1 MDSKWSCIYLQKCS
15 QLFHSS
21 RGSKNLWTLQNPKAW
36 WNGWCFLF
44 HQTSFQHLR
53 RRLISSLWAHSLPAK
68 CTLWKS
74 EQPRQQVSSHIMG
87 NRLGTLQEMT
97 RIASMFFL
105 RPEILKRLNRTMS
118 TQIFVV
124 TMLTPLAYFW
134 GLPPS
139 RYRWH
144 VENKHVGCL
153 KNGVKKKT
161 NCHFK
166 RKRMIGQWL

>member
-1 MDSKWSCIYLQKCS
+1 MIVHLSSKMFSTIPQFPWIQKSLDTSKS
-15 QLFHSS
+15 QSLMEWLMLPVSS
-21 RGSKNLWTLQNPKAW
+21 NIISAS
-36 WNGWCFLF
+36 
-44 HQTSFQHLR
+44 QTAPDFF
-53 RRLISSLWAHSLPAK
+53 SLGAFAPCEVH
-68 CTLWKS
+68 TVKS

-139 RYRWH
+139 RYR
-144 VENKHVGCL
+144 
-153 KNGVKKKT
+153 
-161 NCHFK
+161 
-166 RKRMIGQWL
+166 